1 MKQLTDNQIEFL
13 ASAMVNGAQAEL
25 VNYLRFQDGAF
36 QHNSKYFKDTYKHLD
51 LFGHEEFNA
60 VLRKVLKKYLQDNE
74 ELYVMYG
81 KMSKVLEE
89 EA

>member
-1 MKQLTDNQIEFL
+1 VI
-13 ASAMVNGAQAEL
+13 
-25 VNYLRFQDGAF
+25 
-36 QHNSKYFKDTYKHLD
+36 
-51 LFGHEEFNA
+51 
-60 VLRKVLKKYLQDNE
+60 RKVLKKYLQDNE